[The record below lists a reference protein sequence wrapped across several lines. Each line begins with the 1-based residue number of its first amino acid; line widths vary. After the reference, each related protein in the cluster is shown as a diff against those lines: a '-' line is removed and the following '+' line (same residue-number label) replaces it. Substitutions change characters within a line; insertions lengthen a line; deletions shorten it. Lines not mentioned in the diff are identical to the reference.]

1 MTNGQ
6 KLAFRCS
13 EIRQRLNEISGLEG
27 DAFTDEVRQE
37 ADKIGIEY
45 RDTETKYRAA
55 LVSEGD
61 DATAAGAQ
69 FTPGTVEDRAYR
81 ELVGRGNVGSVIE
94 AVVEHR
100 QTVGADAELQKHHGL
115 ASNQI
120 TLELLRLPREEHRAL
135 TPGPTNVGTVES
147 PILLPV
153 FATGA
158 GAFMSID
165 RPTVPMGDA
174 VFPVLT
180 TRPTVGGPHSDST
193 DAPETTG
200 AFASNLL
207 APERLQAS
215 FIYKRVD
222 VARFPGMDP
231 SLRTALNEGLEEALD
246 KEAIAGTAGL
256 LTATNLPVNAAESAI
271 KTFPQFL
278 SQFGF
283 SRVDGR
289 YASEVSDVRTVC
301 GAATYAL
308 MGATYRADESAMT
321 ALGELRSMTGG
332 VRVSAHVPAVATAKQ
347 NSVIRLGSRRDMI
360 QPTWAGVTIIVD
372 ETTLSGTGE
381 IEITAVLLMN
391 TKILRAGGFH
401 KQESKVA

>member
-1 MTNGQ
+1 MTKAQ
-6 KLAFRCS
+6 EYALKLS
-13 EIRQRLNEISGLEG
+13 EIAGRLNDITDLEG
-27 DAFTDEVRQE
+27 DAYSEEIRAE
-37 ADKIGIEY
+37 
-45 RDTETKYRAA
+45 ETKLKEESRSTRTRYNTA
-55 LVSEGD
+55 LEAEGD
-61 DATAAGAQ
+61 DATAAGSQ
-69 FTPGTVEDRAYR
+69 FGAGGSSEDRAYR

-94 AVVEHR
+94 SVVEHR
-100 QTVGADAELQKHHGL
+100 QTVGADAELQQHHGL
-115 ASNQI
+115 ASNQVYV
-120 TLELLRLPREEHRAL
+120 ELLREEHRAV
-135 TPGPTNVGTVES
+135 TPAPTNVGTVES
-147 PILLPV
+147 PIVLPV
-153 FATGA
+153 FASGA
-158 GAFMSID
+158 GAFLSID
-165 RPTVPMGDA
+165 RPVVAMGDA
-174 VFPVLT
+174 VYPVLS

-207 APERLQAS
+207 APERIQAS

-222 VARFPGMDP
+222 AARFAGMDS
-231 SLRTALNEGLEEALD
+231 SLRSVLNGGLEEALD

-256 LTATNLPVNAAESAI
+256 LTATNLPNHAAESAI
-271 KTFPQFL
+271 KTYPQFL

-321 ALGELRSMTGG
+321 ALGELKTQTGG
-332 VRVSAHVPAVATAKQ
+332 VRVSANVPAVGSAKQ
-347 NSVIRLGSRRDMI
+347 NAVIRLGSRRDMV

-391 TKILRAGGFH
+391 TKILRAAGFY

>member
-1 MTNGQ
+1 MLKSQ
-6 KLAFRCS
+6 PLALRLS
-13 EIRQRLNEISGLEG
+13 EIAGRLNDITDLEG
-27 DAFTDEVRQE
+27 DAYTEEIRAE
-37 ADKIGIEY
+37 
-45 RDTETKYRAA
+45 ETKLKDESRSTRTRYNTA
-55 LVSEGD
+55 LEAEGD

-69 FTPGTVEDRAYR
+69 FTPGTVKDRAYR
-81 ELVGRGNVGSVIE
+81 ELVGRANVGSVIE
-94 AVVEHR
+94 AAVEHR
-100 QTVGADAELQKHHGL
+100 QTVGADAELQQHHGL

-120 TLELLRLPREEHRAL
+120 HLELLREEHRAV
-135 TPGPTNVGTVES
+135 TPAPTNVGTVES
-147 PILLPV
+147 PIVLPV
-153 FATGA
+153 FASGA
-158 GAFMSID
+158 GAFLSID
-165 RPTVPMGDA
+165 RPVVAMGDA
-174 VFPVLT
+174 VYPVLT

-207 APERLQAS
+207 APERIQAS

-222 VARFPGMDP
+222 AARFAGMDS
-231 SLRTALNEGLEEALD
+231 SLRSVLNGGLEEALD

-256 LTATNLPVNAAESAI
+256 LTATNLPNNAAESAI
-271 KTFPQFL
+271 KTFPQFM

-321 ALGELRSMTGG
+321 ALGELKTQTGG
-332 VRVSAHVPAVATAKQ
+332 VRVSANVPAVGSAKQ
-347 NSVIRLGSRRDMI
+347 NAVIRLGSRRDMV

-372 ETTLSGTGE
+372 EATLSGGGE

-391 TKILRAGGFH
+391 TKILRPAGFY

>member
-6 KLAFRCS
+6 KLALRCS

-37 ADKIGIEY
+37 SDKLGTEY
-45 RDTETKYRAA
+45 RDTETRYRAA
-55 LVSEGD
+55 VVSEGD

-81 ELVGRGNVGSVIE
+81 ELVGRANVGSVIE

-100 QTVGADAELQKHHGL
+100 QTVGADAELQQHHGL
-115 ASNQI
+115 ASNQFH
-120 TLELLRLPREEHRAL
+120 LELLREEHRAV

-174 VFPVLT
+174 VFPVLS

-200 AFASNLL
+200 VFASNLL

-222 VARFPGMDP
+222 AARFAGMDS
-231 SLRTALNEGLEEALD
+231 SLRSVLNGGLEEALD
-246 KEAIAGTAGL
+246 KEAMSGTAGL
-256 LTATNLPVNAAESAI
+256 LTGSNLDAHAAESAI
-271 KTFPQFL
+271 KTFAQFL

-289 YASEVSDVRTVC
+289 YASEVSDVRSVC

-321 ALGELRSMTGG
+321 ALGELKTQTGG
-332 VRVSAHVPAVATAKQ
+332 VRVSAHVPAVASAKQ
-347 NSVIRLGSRRDMI
+347 QAVIRLGSRRDMI

-372 ETTLSGTGE
+372 EATLSGGGE
-381 IEITAVLLMN
+381 IEITAVLLAN
-391 TKILRAGGFH
+391 AKILRAGGFY